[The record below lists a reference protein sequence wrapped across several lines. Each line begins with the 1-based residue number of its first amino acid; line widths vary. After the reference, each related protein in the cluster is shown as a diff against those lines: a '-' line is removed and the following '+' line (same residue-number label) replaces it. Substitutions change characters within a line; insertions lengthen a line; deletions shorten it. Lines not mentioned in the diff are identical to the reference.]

1 MAHEVFISYAA
12 EDSQVADRV
21 RQALEEQGIKCWIA
35 PRDVP
40 YGSKYEEAIMD
51 GISNSPLLILVLSAS
66 SNASPHVE
74 REIQNACSE
83 GSPTRII
90 PVRIDDTQYSKALR
104 YYLSSIQWLDASTP
118 PLENHLPRLVEY
130 VRSALPRGDR
140 PPATAQPTVPPVGA
154 GAGGARPVL
163 KGTGDGGKIYTGTG
177 DGRESVRGTGDGGR
191 SRTFMLAVG
200 GAAVAIGLISLA
212 AYVLTRGGNDER
224 RRGGNSNEI
233 VSASPTPASTNP
245 TPQPTPAT
253 ATPTAQPSPGRPNLP
268 GLGSLI
274 VQSQI
279 EKAFSEDEQLKFVKV
294 SVKDGVATL
303 TGTVWADQI
312 KEKATA
318 TASSVRGVQR
328 VDNRITIRQLKVV
341 PRPPKS

>member
-1 MAHEVFISYAA
+1 MAHDVFISYAV
-12 EDSQVADRV
+12 EDSQAADRV

-40 YGSKYEEAIMD
+40 YGAKYEEAIMD
-51 GISNSPLLILVLSAS
+51 GISNSPLLILVLSAH

-104 YYLSSIQWLDASTP
+104 YYLSSIQWLDASKP

-140 PPATAQPTVPPVGA
+140 PPATVQPPRPPDEAGTV
-154 GAGGARPVL
+154 GARPVL

-177 DGRESVRGTGDGGR
+177 DGREYLPNTGDGR
-191 SRTFMLAVG
+191 KSRTPMLAVG
-200 GAAVAIGLISLA
+200 GAAVAIVLISLTV
-212 AYVLTRGGNDER
+212 YVLTRGGNDDR
-224 RRGGNSNEI
+224 RRGGNANQI
-233 VSASPTPASTNP
+233 VSISPTPANPTP
-245 TPQPTPAT
+245 TPQPSPAT
-253 ATPTAQPSPGRPNLP
+253 TPTAQPSPLRPNLP

-279 EKAFSEDEQLKFVKV
+279 EKAFSEDEHLKSVKV

-303 TGTVWADQI
+303 TGAVWANQV
-312 KEKATA
+312 KEKAA
-318 TASSVRGVQR
+318 AVASGVRGVQR
-328 VDNRITIRQLKVV
+328 VDNQITIRQIKVV
-341 PRPPKS
+341 PRPPA